1 MVPASHS
8 SPSTSIYLFFEVSK
22 KAKQSE
28 ILHEMCILTLV
39 KSICQKV
46 SYFCCFCIFEN
57 FFFLI
62 PTMDIGKIHQQQ
74 TYFEDC
80 FKIKLVDI
88 FGKSTFFFKQS
99 MRLHRIFFGCY
110 FNPILL

>member
-88 FGKSTFFFKQS
+88 FGKSTFFSNSQ
-99 MRLHRIFFGCY
+99 LGYTEFFWV
-110 FNPILL
+110 LL